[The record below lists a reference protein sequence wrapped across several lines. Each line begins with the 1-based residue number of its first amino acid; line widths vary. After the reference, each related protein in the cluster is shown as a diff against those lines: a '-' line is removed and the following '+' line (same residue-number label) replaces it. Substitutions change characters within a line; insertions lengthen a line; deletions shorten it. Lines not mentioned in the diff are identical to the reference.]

1 MPTVTDDAPKMNIP
15 GLISLEC
22 RRAPASIAP
31 ETTGRARLASCAG
44 CHWGLV
50 PPAIWY
56 ELPPEGKDAARF
68 EGRTVAV
75 APGWCGRCYYIAPRR
90 TRSSPPALVSIASGA
105 TSARGASGHVR
116 TTLRPAE
123 RLEDLAWMAGTGESL
138 AGAAMRLGSTEDAI
152 EAFLRRHGGLQVL
165 RQLRAHGVDLG
176 AQLGA
181 AQSRRGRKVA
191 A

>member
-22 RRAPASIAP
+22 RRPPASIAP
-31 ETTGRARLASCAG
+31 DTTGRARLASCAR

-56 ELPPEGKDAARF
+56 ELSPEGKDAARF

-75 APGWCGRCYYIAPRR
+75 APGWCGRCYYTAPRR
-90 TRSSPPALVSIASGA
+90 TRPAAVTLASRATADSGASTASGY
-105 TSARGASGHVR
+105 VR

-138 AGAAMRLGSTEDAI
+138 AGAAMRLGSTEDAV

-165 RQLRAHGVDLG
+165 RQLRARGVDL
-176 AQLGA
+176 AIPA
-181 AQSRRGRKVA
+181 AEPSA
-191 A
+191 AARSAA